1 MAKSS
6 IDSEIN
12 KFSSIASDWWKKNG
26 KFKVLHNFNKVRV
39 EYIKDILAKH
49 NLISNE
55 EILDIGC
62 GGGILS
68 ESFAKLGY
76 KLTGIDASA
85 ETIEVAK
92 SHAKEHNLDIN
103 YYNLFPEDFLAQNS
117 GKKFKIIFAMEI
129 IEHVNNPQEF
139 VDIIMQ
145 LLDENGVLFF
155 STINRNLK
163 SLILAKYTAEYILNW
178 VPKATHEYSKFITPY
193 ELNSFLEKNN
203 SEIYDIKGINLNP
216 LNREWKLVNNPSV
229 NYICCAVKS
238 K

>member
-1 MAKSS
+1 MVKSS

-12 KFSSIASDWWKKNG
+12 KFSSIASDWWKKGG
-26 KFKVLHNFNKVRV
+26 KFKVLHNFNKIRV
-39 EYIKDILAKH
+39 EYIKDMLQQH
-49 NLISNE
+49 SLDNE

-76 KLTGIDASA
+76 KVTGIDASA

-92 SHAKEHNLDIN
+92 SHAKENNLDIN
-103 YYNLFPEDFLAQNS
+103 YFNMFPEDYLAQNN
-117 GKKFKIIFAMEI
+117 GKKYKIIFAMEI

-145 LLDENGVLFF
+145 LLDEGGILFF

-163 SLILAKYTAEYILNW
+163 SLVLAKYTAEYVLNW

-193 ELNSFLEKNN
+193 ELNNLLEKNN

-216 LNREWKLVNNPSV
+216 LKFEWKLVKNPSV
-229 NYICCAVKS
+229 NYICCAK